1 MIVYKKS
8 PIEQGDEVL
17 ERMRS
22 YCEDSALFNY
32 ISNAVIVV
40 DRNNCITCINSAA
53 EEMLDI
59 DRTSALGENFQKV
72 IPGFYEIDKMI
83 RSKKTQI
90 GKFMEIDDAS
100 LILNINP
107 LMEKDNYYGFVIVLQ
122 KISDMDEV
130 FYEYSKTKNLLKTL
144 ETVLDHSYEG
154 IVVVDQDG
162 KILSLNKSYARH
174 VHVNE
179 KDAIG
184 KPLNIINS
192 NSKLYDTLETG
203 RIDIGVEHAVGNEE
217 LIVMRI
223 PIFKGNEIVGAVGKI
238 LFRDVKEIESLLKK
252 IGINDNRKSGHNSK
266 RKHVKGARY
275 TFDNIVHNSAERKK
289 VIAIAKKISKTDS
302 TVLVTGESGSGKELI
317 AHSIHNESLRRFGS
331 FVSINCAAIPENLME
346 SEFFGYE
353 KGAFTGA
360 DTNGKTG
367 KFELA
372 NGGTLFLD
380 EIGEMP
386 YGMQGKLLRILQEKE
401 IMRIGGLETIDLD
414 VRIICATNKDLKEMV
429 KEKTFR
435 SDLYYRLNVINIEM
449 PPLRKTKEDIDLLVN
464 YFVGKLKK
472 NKRFEI
478 DGVEKDVISAMQK
491 YDWPGNVR
499 ELRNAVE
506 RLASL
511 NDNGMLVSEYLPE
524 EITQSMGGQG
534 SGHIEEP
541 HVDNK
546 LSLKE
551 NLHAYERKIVLG
563 ALERAKGDKGM
574 AAESLGIS
582 RAGMYQKIREHGIKD
597 V

>member
-1 MIVYKKS
+1 
-8 PIEQGDEVL
+8 
-17 ERMRS
+17 
-22 YCEDSALFNY
+22 
-32 ISNAVIVV
+32 
-40 DRNNCITCINSAA
+40 
-53 EEMLDI
+53 
-59 DRTSALGENFQKV
+59 
-72 IPGFYEIDKMI
+72 
-83 RSKKTQI
+83 
-90 GKFMEIDDAS
+90 
-100 LILNINP
+100 
-107 LMEKDNYYGFVIVLQ
+107 MEKDNYYGFVIVLQ
-122 KISDMDEV
+122 KISEMYEV

-184 KPLNIINS
+184 KPLNILNS

-289 VIAIAKKISKTDS
+289 VIAIAKKISKTDA

-360 DTNGKTG
+360 DSNGKAG

-372 NGGTLFLD
+372 NGGTLLLD

-386 YGMQGKLLRILQEKE
+386 YAMQGKLLRILQEKE

-414 VRIICATNKDLKEMV
+414 VRIICATNKNLKKMV
-429 KEKTFR
+429 DEQTFR
-435 SDLYYRLNVINIEM
+435 ADLYYRLNVINIEM
-449 PPLRKTKEDIDLLVN
+449 PPLRKTKEDIELLIN

-472 NKRFEI
+472 NRKYDVE
-478 DGVEKDVISAMQK
+478 GVEKSVYAAMNR

-499 ELRNAVE
+499 ELRNTVE

-511 NDNGMLVSEYLPE
+511 NVNGMLVSKYLPE
-524 EITQSMGGQG
+524 EIVQNLRAKSAG
-534 SGHIEEP
+534 SVEEP
-541 HVDNK
+541 LVDNS
-546 LSLKE
+546 LTLKE
-551 NLHAYERKIVLG
+551 NLHAYEKKIVLK
-563 ALERAKGDKGM
+563 ALKDALGDKGK
-574 AAESLGIS
+574 AAETLGIS
-582 RAGMYQKIREHGIKD
+582 RAGMYQKLKEHQIKT

>member
-1 MIVYKKS
+1 MKA
-8 PIEQGDEVL
+8 
-17 ERMRS
+17 
-22 YCEDSALFNY
+22 YCEDSALLNY

-40 DRNNCITCINSAA
+40 DQNNCITCINSAA
-53 EEMLDI
+53 EEILSI
-59 DRTSALGENFQKV
+59 DKVSALGENFQKV
-72 IPGFYEIDKMI
+72 VPGLYEIDKMI
-83 RSKKTQI
+83 RSKKTLI
-90 GKFMEIDDAS
+90 GKFIEVDDSA

-107 LMEKDNYYGFVIVLQ
+107 LIENENYYGFVIVLQ

-130 FYEYSKTKNLLKTL
+130 FNEYSKTKNLLKTL

-154 IVVVDQDG
+154 IVVIDQSG

-174 VHVNE
+174 VHINE

-184 KPLNIINS
+184 KPLNVINS
-192 NSKLYDTLETG
+192 NSKLYSTLETG
-203 RIDIGVEHAVGNEE
+203 RIDIGVEHSVGNEE

-223 PIFKGNEIVGAVGKI
+223 PIFKGNKIVGAVGKI

-252 IGINDNRKSGHNSK
+252 IGINDNRKKTKNTA

-275 TFDNIVHNSAERKK
+275 TFDNIVHKSAARKK
-289 VIAIAKKISKTDS
+289 VIAIAKKISKTDA

-360 DTNGKTG
+360 DINGKAG
-367 KFELA
+367 KFEIA

-386 YGMQGKLLRILQEKE
+386 YIMQGKLLRIIQEKE

-414 VRIICATNKDLKEMV
+414 VRIICATNKDLKAMV
-429 KEKTFR
+429 KDKTFR
-435 SDLYYRLNVINIEM
+435 ADLYYRLNVINIEI
-449 PPLRKTKEDIDLLVN
+449 PPLRKTKEDIELLVN

-472 NKRFEI
+472 NSRYDIE
-478 DGVEKDVISAMQK
+478 GVDKSVYVAMKQ

-511 NDNGMLVSEYLPE
+511 NVKGMLVSEYLPE
-524 EITQSMGGQG
+524 EIVEGLRNGV
-534 SGHIEEP
+534 SGPVKEP
-541 HVDNK
+541 VVDNS
-546 LSLKE
+546 LSLKD
-551 NLHAYERKIVLG
+551 NLNVFERRIIIR
-563 ALERAKGDKGM
+563 ALEASDGDKAR
-574 AAESLGIS
+574 AAEILGIS
-582 RAGMYQKIREHGIKD
+582 RAGMYQKLKEHGLKN

>member
-1 MIVYKKS
+1 MKA
-8 PIEQGDEVL
+8 
-17 ERMRS
+17 
-22 YCEDSALFNY
+22 YCEDSALLNH

-53 EEMLDI
+53 EVMLSI
-59 DRTSALGENFQKV
+59 DKIFALGENFQKI

-90 GKFMEIDDAS
+90 GKFIEFNDSS

-107 LMEKDNYYGFVIVLQ
+107 LIENDNYYGFVIVLQ

-130 FYEYSKTKNLLKTL
+130 FNEYSKTKNLLKTL

-154 IVVVDQDG
+154 IVVVDQAG

-184 KPLNIINS
+184 KPLNVINS
-192 NSKLYDTLETG
+192 NSKLYSTLETG
-203 RIDIGVEHAVGNEE
+203 RIDIGVEHSVGNEE

-252 IGINDNRKSGHNSK
+252 IGINDNRKKTKNTA

-275 TFDNIVHNSAERKK
+275 TFDNIVHNSVARKK
-289 VIAIAKKISKTDS
+289 VIAIAKRISKTDA

-360 DTNGKTG
+360 DINGKAG
-367 KFELA
+367 KFEIA
-372 NGGTLFLD
+372 NGGTIFLD

-386 YGMQGKLLRILQEKE
+386 YIMQGKLLRILQEKE
-401 IMRIGGLETIDLD
+401 IIRIGGLETIDLD
-414 VRIICATNKDLKEMV
+414 VRIICATNKNLKTMV
-429 KEKTFR
+429 ADKTFR
-435 SDLYYRLNVINIEM
+435 SDLYYRLNVINIEL
-449 PPLRKTKEDIDLLVN
+449 PPLRETKEDIVLLVD
-464 YFVGKLKK
+464 YFVAKLKK
-472 NKRFEI
+472 KRSYDIE
-478 DGVEKDVISAMQK
+478 GVEKSVYAAMEK

-499 ELRNAVE
+499 ELRNTVE

-511 NDNGMLVSEYLPE
+511 NVNGMLVSKYLPE
-524 EITQSMGGQG
+524 EIGQNLRIKSAG
-534 SGHIEEP
+534 PVEEP
-541 HVDNK
+541 LIDSS
-546 LSLKE
+546 LSLKD
-551 NLHAYERKIVLG
+551 NLNVFERRIVIR
-563 ALERAKGDKGM
+563 ALEASKGDKAR
-574 AAESLGIS
+574 AAEILGIS
-582 RAGMYQKIREHGIKD
+582 RAGMYQKLKEHGLKS

>member
-1 MIVYKKS
+1 MKA
-8 PIEQGDEVL
+8 
-17 ERMRS
+17 
-22 YCEDSALFNY
+22 YCEDSALLNH
-32 ISNAVIVV
+32 ISNAVIIV

-53 EEMLDI
+53 ERILKIE
-59 DRTSALGENFQKV
+59 RKTALGENFQSI
-72 IPGFYEIDKMI
+72 IPAFYEIDKLI
-83 RSKKTQI
+83 RSKKTII
-90 GKFMEIDDAS
+90 GKFVEVDNSS

-107 LMEKDNYYGFVIVLQ
+107 LVEKDNYYGFVIVLQ

-130 FYEYSKTKNLLKTL
+130 FNEYSKTKNLLKTL

-154 IVVVDQDG
+154 IVVIDKDG

-184 KPLNIINS
+184 KPLNVINS

-203 RIDIGVEHAVGNEE
+203 RIDIGVEHSSGNEE

-252 IGINDNRKSGHNSK
+252 IGINDNRKKTKNSAK
-266 RKHVKGARY
+266 KHVKGARY
-275 TFDNIVHNSAERKK
+275 TFDNIIHKSDKRKK
-289 VIAIAKKISKTDS
+289 VISIAKKVAKTDA
-302 TVLVTGESGSGKELI
+302 TVLITGESGSGKELI
-317 AHSIHNESLRRFGS
+317 AHSIHNESLRRFGA

-360 DTNGKTG
+360 DTNGKPG

-372 NGGTLFLD
+372 NGGTIFLD

-386 YGMQGKLLRILQEKE
+386 YIMQGKLLRILQEKE

-414 VRIICATNKDLKEMV
+414 VRIICATNKSLKTMV
-429 KEKTFR
+429 DEK
-435 SDLYYRLNVINIEM
+435 
-449 PPLRKTKEDIDLLVN
+449 PPLRKTKEDIRLLID
-464 YFVGKLKK
+464 YFIKKTKK
-472 NKRFEI
+472 NKLYDIE
-478 DGVEKDVISAMQK
+478 GAEEDVYEAMIK
-491 YDWPGNVR
+491 YDWPGNIR

-511 NDNGMLVSEYLPE
+511 NVKGMLVSEYLPE
-524 EITQSMGGQG
+524 EILRNSKKGKQESA
-534 SGHIEEP
+534 EEP
-541 HVDNK
+541 VVDK
-546 LSLKE
+546 TLSLKE
-551 NLHAYERKIVLG
+551 NLHLYEKKIILQAVK
-563 ALERAKGDKGM
+563 AEKGDKTR
-574 AAESLGIS
+574 AAEILGIS
-582 RAGMYQKIREHGIKD
+582 RASMYQKLKEYGLKD